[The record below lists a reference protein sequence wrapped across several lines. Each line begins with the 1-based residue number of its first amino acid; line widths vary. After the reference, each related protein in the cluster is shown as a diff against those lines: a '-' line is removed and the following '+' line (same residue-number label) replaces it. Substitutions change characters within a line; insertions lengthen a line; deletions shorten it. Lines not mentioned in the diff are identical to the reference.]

1 MKNALIADPLQRDIE
16 DVTHFF
22 VENGFT
28 ADAGKLTRAER
39 RRQEKQKDT
48 VYHLT
53 KSQIDAIK
61 RQAVEDVTNRYK
73 DLDQAIRNEYERQLN
88 ERFRDY
94 ERQLE
99 ERRVKDINFIMPVA
113 LMAAHDAFGW
123 KVYKGDHYQRLLARM
138 AEIFNNGEM
147 DLVHI
152 RRWVKKTLGIELKE
166 VFGDED

>member
-16 DVTHFF
+16 DVAGFLA
-22 VENGFT
+22 ENGFT
-28 ADAGKLTRAER
+28 AQDGKLSRAEY
-39 RRQEKQKDT
+39 RRQKHQKET

-61 RQAVEDVTNRYK
+61 RQAVDDVTNRYK

-88 ERFRDY
+88 EKFRDF
-94 ERQLE
+94 EKQLE
-99 ERRVKDINFIMPVA
+99 ERRVKDINFIIPVA
-113 LMAAHDAFGW
+113 LMACHDVFGW
-123 KVYKGDHYQRLLARM
+123 KVYKGDRYQKLLARM
-138 AEIFNNGEM
+138 AEIFNDGEM

-166 VFGDED
+166 VFGEE